1 MLDILPSAHT
11 AWNRLSG
18 QVGILC
24 GNEYG
29 YCLSPLST
37 AIWKNPNMVKWCWSK
52 VSNDTNKMVMA
63 WLPGFVNSNATS
75 GETHMKYMFYAS
87 IIEGARGVL
96 WYMSDDVSY
105 TDYSNYT
112 YLSGIRAG
120 FTNDVTFKSDGGS
133 KPSHDEFLLKGSGI
147 SSTLVYP
154 TDSTS
159 FTSTNYGSLLS
170 NKMSHLVWKY
180 SNRWRLFVANNM
192 DTSVSFQVRIEDSA
206 LPGNGFSNAIDLAH
220 ATNTMTADGTSKYVL
235 TSQLSAYGYMIYD
248 IGEGNQ

>member
-1 MLDILPSAHT
+1 MMDNTIASDPTYITNYSGDSGKWQNSNYYGTSNWHSNWLKTLRTGTFAGNTQYGKLFSWYLMDEPFHTVRKRDAASNEASVSGHSAFCSGVENSGTPDRRPMMLDILPSADT

-63 WLPGFVNSNATS
+63 WLPGFANSNATS

-112 YLSGIRAG
+112 YLSGIRAD
-120 FTNDVTFKSDGGS
+120 FTNDVTFKTGS
-133 KPSHDEFLLKGSGI
+133 TKPDH
-147 SSTLVYP
+147 
-154 TDSTS
+154 
-159 FTSTNYGSLLS
+159 
-170 NKMSHLVWKY
+170 
-180 SNRWRLFVANNM
+180 
-192 DTSVSFQVRIEDSA
+192 
-206 LPGNGFSNAIDLAH
+206 
-220 ATNTMTADGTSKYVL
+220 
-235 TSQLSAYGYMIYD
+235 
-248 IGEGNQ
+248 